1 VVVNEVEII
10 LLAESKAIP
19 SPKFKRKASPTTVVL
34 LRISSIMPYEILLL
48 SDPIVT

>member
-1 VVVNEVEII
+1 VAVNEVVIV
-10 LLAESKAIP
+10 LVLESKTIP

-34 LRISSIMPYEILLL
+34 LRMSSIIPYEILLL